1 MTPVPPVRDCWD
13 QFRAEPLIPEFA
25 SSSEGLQRAQ
35 RSAENVL
42 PTLVLHFKSA
52 VVWFLHFPFL
62 FEMLHLDQN

>member
-52 VVWFLHFPFL
+52 VVWFLHFPF
-62 FEMLHLDQN
+62 FV